1 MARELEISPVFAQ
14 PRDECLGLFREVF
27 SWCAKRAGQQVA

>member
-14 PRDECLGLFREVF
+14 PRDECLGLFREVLLL
-27 SWCAKRAGQQVA
+27 AREEGGGH